1 MDKPKAPPKNKPL
14 QPYEGKVPQQI
25 LRGKEALE
33 FRQRMGLSSSS
44 LIISNKLSKS
54 PKA

>member
-14 QPYEGKVPQQI
+14 QPYEGKVPRVI

-33 FRQRMGLSSSS
+33 FNERMGLSSSS
-44 LIISNKLSKS
+44 LVVSNKLSKS
-54 PKA
+54 PKV